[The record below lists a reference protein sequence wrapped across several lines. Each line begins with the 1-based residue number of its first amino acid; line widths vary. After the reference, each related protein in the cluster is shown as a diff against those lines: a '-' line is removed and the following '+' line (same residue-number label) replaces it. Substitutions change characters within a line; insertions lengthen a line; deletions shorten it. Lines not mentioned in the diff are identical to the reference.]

1 MKFAGAMIMTK
12 VVVFWLLEESEHNY
26 YFCSIFQFP
35 GTLFNASSCKA
46 ELAVRGE
53 IYNSTNDPS
62 DASVPMETELGP
74 SEQDKNFQ
82 ITLF

>member
-1 MKFAGAMIMTK
+1 MTK
-12 VVVFWLLEESEHNY
+12 VVFFWLPEESEHNY
-26 YFCSIFQFP
+26 YFCYIFQFH

-53 IYNSTNDPS
+53 IYNTNDPS
-62 DASVPMETELGP
+62 DASVPMETELRL

-82 ITLF
+82 MTLF